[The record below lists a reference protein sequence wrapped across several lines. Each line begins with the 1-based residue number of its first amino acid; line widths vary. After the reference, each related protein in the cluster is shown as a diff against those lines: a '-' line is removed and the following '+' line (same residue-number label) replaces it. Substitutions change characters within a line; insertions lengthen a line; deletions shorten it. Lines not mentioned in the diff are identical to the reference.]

1 VTDGPEE
8 LNANTPGAAAPP
20 KRGPLK
26 KLLNAAVFLLCL
38 TYLSPVYIVLV
49 NSFKNRAELYE
60 DILAPPG
67 TLSFVYY
74 ANAMERMN
82 FPSALANSF
91 IVTVLSILFI
101 TILASMCAWML
112 ARSANRLSRIIFMIM
127 VATMLI
133 PFQTLMMP
141 LMQEMSGIK
150 RFLGLPMVDTLG
162 ALIYMNTGFG
172 ASLAVF
178 LYHGFIKTI
187 PRSLEE
193 AAIID
198 GCNTFRVFWRIVF
211 PMLKPVTVTVMVLD
225 VIWIWN
231 DYLLPSLVLTSK
243 ANRTIPLSTASFF
256 GEFTI
261 QWNMAMAGLMLTII
275 PVIVFYI
282 FSQKY
287 IIKGV
292 AAGAVK

>member
-1 VTDGPEE
+1 MP
-8 LNANTPGAAAPP
+8 AP
-20 KRGPLK
+20 K
-26 KLLNAAVFLLCL
+26 KIIPNVLAILLCL
-38 TYLSPVYIVLV
+38 LYLSPIYIVLV

-60 DILAPPG
+60 DILALPES
-67 TLSFVYY
+67 LSFQYY
-74 ANAMERMN
+74 ANAMSRMN
-82 FPSALANSF
+82 FLSALGNSF
-91 IVTVLSILFI
+91 MVTVLSILVI
-101 TILASMCAWML
+101 VVLASMAAWML
-112 ARSANRLSRIIFMIM
+112 VRSANRLSKIIFMIL

-141 LMQEMSGIK
+141 LMQEMSSVK
-150 RFLGLPMVDTLG
+150 RSLGLPMVDTLG
-162 ALIYMNTGFG
+162 ALIYMNLGFG

-178 LYHGFIKTI
+178 LYHGFVKSI
-187 PRSLEE
+187 PKSLEE
-193 AAIID
+193 AAVID

-261 QWNMAMAGLMLTII
+261 QWNMAMAGLTLTII
-275 PVIVFYI
+275 PVVIFYL

-292 AAGAVK
+292 ASGAVK

>member
-1 VTDGPEE
+1 MKENMTRTDW
-8 LNANTPGAAAPP
+8 
-20 KRGPLK
+20 PLK
-26 KLLNAAVFLLCL
+26 RAVLNLLVLVLCL
-38 TYLSPVYIVLV
+38 VYLSPAYIILV

-60 DILAPPG
+60 NILAPPSSI
-67 TLSFVYY
+67 SFQYY
-74 ANAMERMN
+74 AAAMERMN
-82 FPSALANSF
+82 FPNALLNSLLVTIVSLFF
-91 IVTVLSILFI
+91 IVV
-101 TILASMCAWML
+101 LASMCAWML
-112 ARSANRLSRIIFMIM
+112 VRSNNGPSKIIFMVF

-141 LMQEMSGIK
+141 LMQEMSGI
-150 RFLGLPMVDTLG
+150 RRNLGIPMVDTLG
-162 ALIYMNTGFG
+162 ALVYMNLGFG
-172 ASLAVF
+172 ASMAVF
-178 LYHGFIKTI
+178 LYHGFVKSI

-193 AAIID
+193 AATID
-198 GCNTFRVFWRIVF
+198 GCNTFGVFWRIVF

-275 PVIVFYI
+275 PVIIFYLCA
-282 FSQKY
+282 QKY

>member
-1 VTDGPEE
+1 MEKFKKTG
-8 LNANTPGAAAPP
+8 LNT
-20 KRGPLK
+20 L
-26 KLLNAAVFLLCL
+26 VIVLCL
-38 TYLSPVYIVLV
+38 LYLFPIYIVVV

-60 DILAPPG
+60 DILALPS
-67 TLSFVYY
+67 SFSFQYY

-82 FPSALANSF
+82 FLRALANSF
-91 IVTVLSILFI
+91 IVTVLSILAI
-101 TILASMCAWML
+101 AILASMTAWML
-112 ARSANRLSRIIFMIM
+112 VRSNNKLSRIIFMVF

-150 RFLGLPMVDTLG
+150 RNLGIPMVDTLG
-162 ALIYMNTGFG
+162 ALIYMNIGFG

-178 LYHGFIKTI
+178 LYHGFIKSI
-187 PRSLEE
+187 PHSLEE

-198 GCNTFRVFWRIVF
+198 GCSTLGVFWRIVF
-211 PMLKPVTVTVMVLD
+211 PILKPTTLTVMVLD

-275 PVIVFYI
+275 PVIAFYLVT
-282 FSQKY
+282 QKY

>member
-1 VTDGPEE
+1 MKNPVKTGKTLV
-8 LNANTPGAAAPP
+8 LNSA
-20 KRGPLK
+20 
-26 KLLNAAVFLLCL
+26 LLVFCL
-38 TYLSPVYIVLV
+38 AYLFPVYIVLV

-60 DILAPPG
+60 NILAPPG
-67 TLSFVYY
+67 TLSFQYY
-74 ANAMERMN
+74 LNAMGRMN
-82 FPSALANSF
+82 FLSALGNSF
-91 IVTVLSILFI
+91 VVTLISIFFIVVFS
-101 TILASMCAWML
+101 SMCAWML
-112 ARSANRLSRIIFMIM
+112 VRRNNGLSKVIFMIF
-127 VATMLI
+127 VTTMLI

-141 LMQEMSGIK
+141 LMQVMGGIRDK
-150 RFLGLPMVDTLG
+150 LGIPMIDTLG
-162 ALIYMNTGFG
+162 GLIYMNIGFG
-172 ASLAVF
+172 ASMAVF
-178 LYHGFIKTI
+178 LYHGFIKSV
-187 PRSLEE
+187 PVSLEE

-198 GCNTFRVFWRIVF
+198 GCSNFQVFWHIVF
-211 PMLKPVTVTVMVLD
+211 PILKPVTVTVMVLD

-231 DYLLPSLVLTSK
+231 DYLLPSLVLTSR

-275 PVIVFYI
+275 PVILFYL

>member
-1 VTDGPEE
+1 VNDRPEE
-8 LNANTPGAAAPP
+8 FAANEAP
-20 KRGPLK
+20 
-26 KLLNAAVFLLCL
+26 AAVFSKHDIIKKFLNIIVVLLCL
-38 TYLSPVYIVLV
+38 VYLFPAYIVLV

-82 FPSALANSF
+82 FPSALGNSF
-91 IVTVLSILFI
+91 IVTASSILVI

-112 ARSANRLSRIIFMIM
+112 ARSANRLSRIIFMIL

-141 LMQEMSGIK
+141 LMQEMSKIK
-150 RFLGLPMVDTLG
+150 RSLGLPMVDTLG
-162 ALIYMNTGFG
+162 ALVYMNTGFG

-211 PMLKPVTVTVMVLD
+211 PILKPVTVTVIVLD

-231 DYLLPSLVLTSK
+231 DYLLPSLILTSK

>member
-1 VTDGPEE
+1 MKQQLSSTNDRNHILSV
-8 LNANTPGAAAPP
+8 
-20 KRGPLK
+20 
-26 KLLNAAVFLLCL
+26 LLFAFCVI
-38 TYLSPVYIVLV
+38 YLFPAYIVLV

-60 DILAPPG
+60 NILAFPK
-67 TLSFVYY
+67 TFSFQYY
-74 ANAMERMN
+74 ANAMNRMN
-82 FPSALANSF
+82 FISALGNSF
-91 IVTVLSILFI
+91 MVTVVSLFFI
-101 TILASMCAWML
+101 VIFSSMCAWML
-112 ARSANRLSRIIFMIM
+112 VRRNNRLSQLIFMIF
-127 VATMLI
+127 VTTMLI

-141 LMQEMSGIK
+141 LMQVMGSI
-150 RFLGLPMVDTLG
+150 RDFLGIPMIDTLG
-162 ALIYMNTGFG
+162 GLIYMNIGFG
-172 ASLAVF
+172 ASMAVF
-178 LYHGFIKTI
+178 LFHGFVKSV
-187 PRSLEE
+187 PLSLEE
-193 AAIID
+193 AATID
-198 GCNTFRVFWRIVF
+198 GCSCWGVFWRIVF

-261 QWNMAMAGLMLTII
+261 QWNLAMAGLMLTIL
-275 PVIVFYI
+275 PVILFYL